1 MKERELDLQNFVLQG
16 LQFRREGGG
25 GGGERERERYRGRE
39 GVYSDCL
46 LYIGQR
52 PLDKEKESLDDS
64 IKRDV
69 YVWGG
74 GGGGG
79 GGGDTGTVR
88 EKD

>member
-16 LQFRREGGG
+16 LQFRREGGRE
-25 GGGERERERYRGRE
+25 GGERERERERE

-69 YVWGG
+69 CVCVGG
-74 GGGGG
+74 GGGGE
-79 GGGDTGTVR
+79 DTGTVR
-88 EKD
+88 ENDWICF